1 MRRTVKPEVGG
12 GGIDCGEVVGM
23 WRCRRTWLVLAAL
36 GLLVG
41 ICLWLPAGGAAA
53 AGLDVQKVRVG
64 LGIMACIGLLWM
76 TEALP
81 LAATALLVPV
91 LAVVLRVSEMKEA
104 LAGFA
109 DPLIFLFL
117 GGFALAAALRQQGL
131 DRWFAGKLV
140 ALGKGRF
147 VAIALLMF
155 AGTAFVSM
163 WMSNTATIA
172 MMLPLAL
179 GIIAQLPAGTD
190 KGRNTTFLLLGLAY
204 AASIGGLGTVIGSPP
219 NGIAAAQLGISFGGW
234 MRFGVP
240 AVILLL
246 SAMSLILY
254 GLLRP
259 AGVLPRH
266 VEEDALVFNRARVA
280 ALGIFL
286 CTSLSWVFSAEV
298 GPLLGIA
305 GSLDPLIALIAIL
318 ALVFF
323 RVVGWKEIEKGTS
336 WGMLLLFGGG
346 IALSGVLRETGAS
359 VFLARSLT
367 STVAG
372 WPLVMIIAAVV
383 AFVIFVTELMSNTA
397 VAALF
402 VPIFIAIA
410 GELHMGPVQL
420 VAPLAL
426 AASCAFMMPAGTAP
440 NALVFGSGL
449 LSQRSMMKA
458 GLVLNLA
465 FIVILTGLALVLF

>member
-1 MRRTVKPEVGG
+1 
-12 GGIDCGEVVGM
+12 
-23 WRCRRTWLVLAAL
+23 VLAAL
-36 GLLVG
+36 GLLAAA
-41 ICLWLPAGGAAA
+41 CLWLPVGGEAA
-53 AGLDVQKVRVG
+53 AGLDGQKVRVG
-64 LGIMACIGLLWM
+64 LGIMLCIGVLWM

-81 LAATALLVPV
+81 LAVTALFVPV
-91 LAVVLRVSEMKEA
+91 LAVAFRVSEMKVA

-147 VAIALLMF
+147 VSIALLMF
-155 AGTAFVSM
+155 GGTAFVSM
-163 WMSNTATIA
+163 WMSNTATTA

-179 GIIAQLPAGTD
+179 GVISQLPDGPD

-219 NGIAAAQLGISFGGW
+219 NGIAAAQLGISFSGW

-240 AVILLL
+240 AAILLL
-246 SAMSLILY
+246 GAMSLILY
-254 GLLRP
+254 ILLRP
-259 AGVLPRH
+259 SGFLPGPLDEAG
-266 VEEDALVFNRARVA
+266 LVFNRARVA
-280 ALGIFL
+280 TLGIFA
-286 CTSLSWVFSAEV
+286 CTSLCWIFSAEI
-298 GPLLGIA
+298 GPLLGIG
-305 GSLDPLIALIAIL
+305 GSLDTLIALMAIL

-346 IALSGVLRETGAS
+346 IALGGVLKETGAS

-367 STVAG
+367 TTIAG
-372 WPLVMIIAAVV
+372 WPLVLIIAAAV
-383 AFVIFVTELMSNTA
+383 AFVIFVTELMSNTG

-410 GELHMGPVQL
+410 AELNIGPLQL

-440 NALVFGSGL
+440 NALMFGTGL
-449 LSQRSMMKA
+449 ITQRSMMKA

-465 FIVILTGLALVLF
+465 FIVILTGLALALF